1 MLRTTVLSALRR
13 HALANW
19 WGADLPA
26 AYAASDSAGSLYL
39 TRRTS
44 VDLDQQNRVALCL
57 GTFDLVASPVR
68 VRSLLCHNLGR
79 GWHHLIKDTLQAKGA
94 RRMFTFRTSITF
106 AVMAF
111 ILALAALLIAIQVRV
126 LHWATQE
133 AAAAYMDTTSTKAFG
148 RLQSEITA
156 MASLVRLLATSSSV
170 ADSNKRTETGPAIA
184 LFKAALQELPQMDS
198 IYAGFE
204 NGAWLQVR
212 RTSDLTE
219 EQRERLR
226 ATAHADIAIN
236 LVRPTPDGE
245 LPMRRIFEDRQGNDV
260 GQLDL
265 WKYGYDARKRPW
277 YQETM
282 KVDRSLVSLPYLS
295 FSIGAPVIT
304 VSAPL
309 RGKVPG
315 VLAADLKLDTFSD
328 FVQAQRPGEHGVV
341 LIFDSAGS
349 LIAHPNLAEFI
360 ASAMT
365 HPSRSQLPNIKEIN
379 SGAAAAVLRRLDGRD
394 HYDGTISDDQGNAYL
409 FRLAKFSMGD
419 QHSASILLLAAQGDF
434 LQAVQKLQ
442 ITGLILAIVAGG
454 AFIPVV
460 WIFGNAMSR
469 SLKDITAQATRLQK
483 LAAPDPTPV
492 TSRMRE
498 IGELGSTVHL
508 AQRTIWSFARFVPK
522 EIVRGVMDT
531 SISTELGGARK
542 ELTVV
547 FTDVR
552 NFTTIAESADPD
564 TLMHQTSRYFSVLTE
579 AFLAEGGTVDK
590 FIGDAVMVFW
600 NAPNPQPDHI
610 ERACRAVLA
619 GRMACE
625 KLNAEFEAEGL
636 KPFFTRFG
644 IHVGEAVV
652 GNLGSTERMNYT
664 ALGNTVNLAARLEG
678 LNKQFGTAILVSEG
692 VYLRVQHCFQFTPL
706 EAVVAKGMTK
716 ETRVFELVG
725 AAT

>member
-1 MLRTTVLSALRR
+1 MAIQEIEPKAPMRRRDRWML
-13 HALANW
+13 
-19 WGADLPA
+19 
-26 AYAASDSAGSLYL
+26 
-39 TRRTS
+39 
-44 VDLDQQNRVALCL
+44 
-57 GTFDLVASPVR
+57 
-68 VRSLLCHNLGR
+68 
-79 GWHHLIKDTLQAKGA
+79 
-94 RRMFTFRTSITF
+94 TFRTSITS

-111 ILALAALLIAIQVRV
+111 IVALAALLIAIQVRA
-126 LHWATQE
+126 LHSATRE
-133 AAAAYMDTTSTKAFG
+133 SASAYMDVTSTKALG
-148 RLQSEITA
+148 RLQTEIFA
-156 MASLVRLLATSSSV
+156 IASLVRVVATSSNV
-170 ADSNKRTETGPAIA
+170 ADSNESTEISPAIA

-204 NGAWLQVR
+204 NGAWFQVR
-212 RTSDLTE
+212 RTSDLNE

-226 ATAHADIAIN
+226 ATPGADIVIQV
-236 LVRPTPDGE
+236 VRPTPGGK

-265 WKYGYDARKRPW
+265 WKYGYDARARPW

-282 KVDRSLVSLPYLS
+282 KANRSLVSSPYLD
-295 FSIGAPVIT
+295 FTIGTPVIT

-328 FVQAQRPGEHGVV
+328 FVQAQRPGEHGIV
-341 LIFDSAGS
+341 LIFDSTGS
-349 LIAHPNLAEFI
+349 LIAHPNFAQLVT
-360 ASAMT
+360 SATT
-365 HPSRSQLPNIKEIN
+365 HPSQPQLPNIKAIN
-379 SGAAAAVLRRLDGRD
+379 SGVAAAVLRGAHGRD
-394 HYDGTISDDQGNAYL
+394 HYDGNIRDDQGNGYL
-409 FRLAKFSMGD
+409 FRLAKFTVGE
-419 QHSASILLLAAQGDF
+419 QYSAHILLLAAQGDF
-434 LQAVQKLQ
+434 VQGLRKLQ
-442 ITGLILAIVAGG
+442 FIGLILAIIAGA

-460 WIFGNAMSR
+460 WIFGSGMSR
-469 SLKDITAQATRLQK
+469 SLKDITAQAIRLQK
-483 LAAPDPTPV
+483 LAAPDPSPV
-492 TSRMRE
+492 ASRIKE
-498 IGELGSTVHL
+498 IHELGSTVNL
-508 AQRTIWSFARFVPK
+508 AQRTIRSFARFVPK
-522 EIVRGVMDT
+522 EIVRGVMDN
-531 SISTELGGARK
+531 SVSTELGGVR
-542 ELTVV
+542 EEVTVV

-552 NFTTIAESADPD
+552 DFATIAESADPD
-564 TLMHQTSRYFSVLTE
+564 MLMRQMSRYFSVLTE

-625 KLNAEFEAEGL
+625 KLNAQFEAEGL

-678 LNKQFGTAILVSEG
+678 LNKQFGTAILVSEA
-692 VYLRVQHCFQFTPL
+692 VYSRAQHCFQFRHL
-706 EAVVAKGMTK
+706 ESVIAKGMTK
-716 ETRVFELVG
+716 GTRIFELVG